1 MALAPVTAAAPLSTT
16 SPTLAVQGERG
27 FDHVLRAR
35 QEAVVAASTP
45 HLPPPAGGA
54 ARTALASVER
64 ARERLEAVLASA
76 RAGRT
81 FSAAE
86 LLALQADAYRY
97 AQTVDVASK
106 VVEHGAQ
113 ALKTAVNAQV

>member
-1 MALAPVTAAAPLSTT
+1 MALAPLPAAAPL
-16 SPTLAVQGERG
+16 LAATPPSAAGGHRFG
-27 FDHVLRAR
+27 DVLRAR
-35 QEAVVAASTP
+35 QAAAAAAP
-45 HLPPPAGGA
+45 GHAPPAAAGV

-64 ARERLEAVLASA
+64 ARERLETALASA

-113 ALKTAVNAQV
+113 ALKTAVNTQV